1 MVSVLPPN
9 YRLKAKIIEKWGTIS
24 AAAVDLGIRQDRL
37 GRIIH
42 NRVVPNP
49 REKRSLAWKLQTSIS
64 ELFGE
69 DTLD

>member
-24 AAAVDLGIRQDRL
+24 AAAGDLG
-37 GRIIH
+37 
-42 NRVVPNP
+42 
-49 REKRSLAWKLQTSIS
+49 SIS